1 MKRLVFT
8 IVSLLSF
15 QFSYSQVS
23 TIEKIIAFYGEEW
36 YQREN
41 AENPQLI
48 SILNLYLE
56 KGFKVVD
63 VSPGKYN
70 ELTPLTEIKLASKTN
85 QTISIQEFLSDF
97 ESENFNPLVYQ
108 FFPANETQV
117 YKLEGI
123 DKVIYIESFSYL
135 LKVD

>member
-1 MKRLVFT
+1 MKKLIFSVALILNFQ
-8 IVSLLSF
+8 LS
-15 QFSYSQVS
+15 YAQVS
-23 TIEKIIAFYGEEW
+23 SSEKIKLFYGDEW
-36 YQREN
+36 YNREN
-41 AENPQLI
+41 TENQQF
-48 SILNLYLE
+48 ILLLKNYIE
-56 KGFKVVD
+56 KGFKVED
-63 VSPGKYN
+63 VSLGKYM
-70 ELTPLTEIKLASKTN
+70 ELSPLTEIKLANKTN
-85 QTISIQEFLSDF
+85 QTISIQEFLSDY

>member
-8 IVSLLSF
+8 IASLLIF

-23 TIEKIIAFYGEEW
+23 TIERIKAFYGEEW

-41 AENPQLI
+41 AENPQFI
-48 SILNLYLE
+48 TIINLYLE
-56 KGFKVVD
+56 KGFKVID

-85 QTISIQEFLSDF
+85 QTISIQGFLSDY
-97 ESENFNPLVYQ
+97 ESGNFNPLVYQ

-123 DKVIYIESFSYL
+123 DKVIYIESISYL